1 MQGTMIALN
10 NVDFGYS
17 LDKILYYDLNF
28 AVDMDTRV
36 ALVGENGIGKS
47 TFLKL
52 LLKQLKPIKG
62 EVTHEKSLN

>member
-1 MQGTMIALN
+1 MQGTMISLN

-52 LLKQLKPIKG
+52 LLKQLKPIRG
-62 EVTHEKSLN
+62 EVKHEKTMK